1 LFRRSERL
9 RLRNVARLST
19 GPSESR
25 QQELARQAGRG
36 SNAQR
41 RRTIPRPRSSDSDGF
56 PNEPRREDPVIT
68 PTARTPSSR
77 QPALGFHWAAKKGET
92 MNRRVTALVLVLCAT
107 SMLAACGSGIQAS
120 APSTQAPASATSPEP
135 RPTPTRTV
143 DASAATTPTLQ
154 SPGQR
159 ATASPTPFTV
169 PETTYVPGPQPSIA
183 LAAAGAP
190 APPTGTALD
199 YPADQCNSVNPNESC
214 QWLRVTWREGNP
226 SGVTV
231 RVYAV
236 TACLHTPTASKPNV
250 NCIAEGDTIPS
261 ESLLI
266 LGTAPASAGSLS
278 FVLVPGGEGSE
289 FGSLPEGGP
298 NVQAILLQA
307 VNTHGGSPFAIVASS
322 SSCYGCVL

>member
-1 LFRRSERL
+1 
-9 RLRNVARLST
+9 
-19 GPSESR
+19 
-25 QQELARQAGRG
+25 
-36 SNAQR
+36 
-41 RRTIPRPRSSDSDGF
+41 
-56 PNEPRREDPVIT
+56 
-68 PTARTPSSR
+68 
-77 QPALGFHWAAKKGET
+77 

-107 SMLAACGSGIQAS
+107 SMLAACGSGIQAN

-135 RPTPTRTV
+135 PPTPTRTV
-143 DASAATTPTLQ
+143 DASAAATPTLQ
-154 SPGQR
+154 SPAQR
-159 ATASPTPFTV
+159 ATASPTPSTV

-190 APPTGTALD
+190 APPTGTGLD
-199 YPADQCNSVNPNESC
+199 YPADQCSSVNPNESC

-261 ESLLI
+261 ASLLI
-266 LGTAPASAGSLS
+266 LGTAPASTGSLS

-298 NVQAILLQA
+298 NVQAIVLQA